1 MADEREAA
9 RKSASDRPAA
19 DEARLAPPDPRPQS
33 PGHKPDWLRV
43 RRAGGEDYHDVQR
56 LLRRSRLH
64 TICES
69 GACPNRGEC
78 FNNRTATF
86 MILGRAC
93 TRSCAFC
100 NVDGGCPEP
109 VDPDEPR
116 RLAEAVAELKLRFVV
131 VTSVTRDELPDG
143 GAAQFAAVIREIRRR
158 VPGCGVE
165 VLIPDFLG
173 DPQALEAVLAAGPD
187 ILDHNLETVPRL
199 YAAVRPQADYRRS
212 LLVLRR
218 ARQLFGAI
226 APTRVKTGIML
237 GLGETR
243 AEVESL
249 MADCV
254 AQGVDI
260 LTIGQYL
267 QPTPAHHPVER
278 YWEPDEFRELAR
290 AGRAL
295 GLPWVEA
302 GPLVR
307 SSYHAREQADGLDA
321 AGRA

>member
-1 MADEREAA
+1 M
-9 RKSASDRPAA
+9 K
-19 DEARLAPPDPRPQS
+19 
-33 PGHKPDWLRV
+33 
-43 RRAGGEDYHDVQR
+43 R

-86 MILGRAC
+86 MILGRVC

-100 NVDGGCPEP
+100 NVDGGPPQP

-143 GAAQFAAVIREIRRR
+143 GV
-158 VPGCGVE
+158 
-165 VLIPDFLG
+165 
-173 DPQALEAVLAAGPD
+173 PD
-187 ILDHNLETVPRL
+187 ILGHNLETVPRL

-218 ARQLFGAI
+218 ARQWSGAL
-226 APTRVKTGIML
+226 APPRVKTGIML

-254 AQGVDI
+254 AQGIDI

-267 QPTPAHHPVER
+267 QPTPTHHPVVR
-278 YWEPDEFRELAR
+278 YWEPDEFRELAL

-321 AGRA
+321 EGHA